1 MPSRSDSVRLL
12 AELQRSADLP
22 RRQALATA
30 YQRYFLRMIGLLRR
44 RLPSYLCQ
52 RVEPADLA
60 QSAWASFLRDF
71 AEGQLDLDGRDSL
84 WPLLARIAIC
94 KYHDL
99 VEKAHTQKRD
109 AARESSLDARS
120 AGQAP
125 WEPLASEPSPY
136 EEAAAAETAE
146 LIAARL
152 RDERQKQILTM
163 HLGGYLVREIA
174 DEIRLSERTVKR
186 VLQKIRDL
194 YAEVAGLSPT
204 GENSGLP
211 G

>member
-1 MPSRSDSVRLL
+1 MPPPSDSLRLL
-12 AELQRSADLP
+12 AELQQTADLP
-22 RRQALATA
+22 RRQALAAA

-44 RLPSYLCQ
+44 RLPAYLCQ

-71 AEGQLDLDGRDSL
+71 AEGRLDLEGRDSL

-109 AARESSLDARS
+109 AARETSLDAGS
-120 AGQAP
+120 SGQVAF
-125 WEPLASEPSPY
+125 EPLAAEPSPY

-146 LIAARL
+146 LIGARL
-152 RDERQKQILTM
+152 RDERQKQILAM
-163 HLGGYLVREIA
+163 HLGGYLVREIS
-174 DEIRLSERTVKR
+174 DEVRLSERTVKR

-204 GENSGLP
+204 GDNSGLP
-211 G
+211 K